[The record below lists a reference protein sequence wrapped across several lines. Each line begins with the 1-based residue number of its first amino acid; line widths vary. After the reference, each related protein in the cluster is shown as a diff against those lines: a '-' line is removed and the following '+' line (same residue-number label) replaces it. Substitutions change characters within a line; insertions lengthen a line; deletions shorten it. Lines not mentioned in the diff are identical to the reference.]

1 MFDIPTI
8 PLETVAVNTDL
19 RLYPLPNRITA
30 ILSRTDETAERMQAR
45 GEIVPRVIG
54 LPADDFEDVDRIVRC
69 VSLNRHTGRSVT
81 WNGRHL
87 VAV

>member
-1 MFDIPTI
+1 MN
-8 PLETVAVNTDL
+8 ADL

-30 ILSRTDETAERMQAR
+30 ILSRTDETAAR
-45 GEIVPRVIG
+45 LRAKGENVPQVIG
-54 LPADDFEDVDRIVRC
+54 LHNEDFDDVDRIVRC
-69 VSLNRHTGRSVT
+69 VSLNRLTGRSVT